1 MQPDSFADS
10 LSLSTSISS
19 SPYAMFFEIVSLN
32 NDGDWFTIDIEDL
45 KCFKLKSETFISS
58 INMSPDVWL

>member
-32 NDGDWFTIDIEDL
+32 NDGDWFTIDIDDL
-45 KCFKLKSETFISS
+45 KWLWEKSVIDFPS
-58 INMSPDVWL
+58 INISP